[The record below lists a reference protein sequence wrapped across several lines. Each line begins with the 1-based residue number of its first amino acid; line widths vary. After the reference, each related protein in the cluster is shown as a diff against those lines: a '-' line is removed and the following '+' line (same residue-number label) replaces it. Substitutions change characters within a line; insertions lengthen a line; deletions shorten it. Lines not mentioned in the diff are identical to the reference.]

1 MSKQHRSGV
10 GNEFGL
16 GTTLIGH
23 IRQRIIPSNLM
34 VKQINKA
41 KIIMLRKG
49 FNTIVLTKKE
59 IQWDK
64 SNLAHST
71 NFRFEDI
78 YWMLPWVTS
87 NTVVGHMWP
96 MGC

>member
-41 KIIMLRKG
+41 KIIMLHRKG
-49 FNTIVLTKKE
+49 FNAIVLTKKE
-59 IQWDK
+59 IQ
-64 SNLAHST
+64 
-71 NFRFEDI
+71 
-78 YWMLPWVTS
+78 
-87 NTVVGHMWP
+87 
-96 MGC
+96 